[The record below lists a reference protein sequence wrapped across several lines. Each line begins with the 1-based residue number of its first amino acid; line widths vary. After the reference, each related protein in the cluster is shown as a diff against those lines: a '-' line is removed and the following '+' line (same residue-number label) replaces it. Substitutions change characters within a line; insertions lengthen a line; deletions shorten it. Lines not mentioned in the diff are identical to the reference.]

1 MRFVMIL
8 ALFGTVGVAASA
20 VPGLGGAIAM
30 QVPLYTPAPPR
41 APAPQSPR
49 LQTPTLQTAP
59 TVPAARPGPAPFSPQ
74 ARAQLEAQ
82 NPVRNSAQTPVRT
95 PPQVQTLVPPAKPIP
110 FSAPSPFSTPSPT
123 LRPAPTPAPAYRG
136 DWRDWP
142 LTPGNWV
149 YRQDARGSI
158 ALFGVPGAD
167 ADFTIRCDR
176 IAGQIYVSRK
186 GAAPGNAPVTIRTS
200 SSLRTLAMQ
209 PTGAMPAYMALSLF
223 PRDPLLDAIGFS
235 RGRFVLE
242 QATLPVLVI
251 PAWAE
256 VLRVSEDC
264 RP

>member
-8 ALFGTVGVAASA
+8 ALFGTVSVAASA

-41 APAPQSPR
+41 APAPQSPA
-49 LQTPTLQTAP
+49 LQTAP

-74 ARAQLEAQ
+74 ARALLEAQ
-82 NPVRNSAQTPVRT
+82 NPVRNSAPTPVQT
-95 PPQVQTLVPPAKPIP
+95 PPQVQTLVPPATPTPI
-110 FSAPSPFSTPSPT
+110 ATPSPLSTPSSA
-123 LRPAPTPAPAYRG
+123 PAPTPAPAYRG

-167 ADFTIRCDR
+167 ADFIIRCDR
-176 IAGQIYVSRK
+176 IAGLIYVSRK
-186 GAAPGNAPVTIRTS
+186 GAAPGNAPLTIRTS

-209 PTGAMPAYMALSLF
+209 PTGAIPAYMALSLF

-256 VLRVSEDC
+256 ILRVSEDC

>member
-41 APAPQSPR
+41 GPAPQSPT
-49 LQTPTLQTAP
+49 LQSPTLQTAP

-74 ARAQLEAQ
+74 ARALLEAQ
-82 NPVRNSAQTPVRT
+82 NPVRNSAPTPVQT
-95 PPQVQTLVPPAKPIP
+95 PPQVQTFVPPATPTP
-110 FSAPSPFSTPSPT
+110 SATPNSFSTPS
-123 LRPAPTPAPAYRG
+123 PTPAPAYRG

-176 IAGQIYVSRK
+176 IAGLIYVSRK
-186 GAAPGNAPVTIRTS
+186 GAAPGNAPLTIRTS

-209 PTGAMPAYMALSLF
+209 PTGAMPAYMALSLY

>member
-8 ALFGTVGVAASA
+8 ALFGTVGVATSA
-20 VPGLGGAIAM
+20 APGLGGAIAM

-59 TVPAARPGPAPFSPQ
+59 TVPAARPGPAPFSPP

-110 FSAPSPFSTPSPT
+110 FSAPSPLSTPNPT
-123 LRPAPTPAPAYRG
+123 LRPTPAPAYRG

-251 PAWAE
+251 PTWAE

>member
-1 MRFVMIL
+1 MRLVMIL
-8 ALFGTVGVAASA
+8 GLFGIVGVSASA

-30 QVPLYTPAPPR
+30 QVPLFTPAPPR
-41 APAPQSPR
+41 ASAQQPPAV
-49 LQTPTLQTAP
+49 QTPP
-59 TVPAARPGPAPFSPQ
+59 TNPPARTGPAPFSPQ
-74 ARAQLEAQ
+74 ARAQLDAQ
-82 NPVRNSAQTPVRT
+82 NPAKNLAHPQPQ
-95 PPQVQTLVPPAKPIP
+95 PPVQT
-110 FSAPSPFSTPSPT
+110 SALTPTPTPTPLLTPS
-123 LRPAPTPAPAYRG
+123 AIASPTPAPAYRG

-176 IAGQIYVSRK
+176 IAGLIYVSRK

-235 RGRFVLE
+235 RGRFVVE

>member
-41 APAPQSPR
+41 APAPQSPA
-49 LQTPTLQTAP
+49 LQTAP
-59 TVPAARPGPAPFSPQ
+59 TVPAARSGPAPFSPQ
-74 ARAQLEAQ
+74 ARALLEAQ
-82 NPVRNSAQTPVRT
+82 NPVRNSAPTPVQT
-95 PPQVQTLVPPAKPIP
+95 PPQVQTFVPPATPSPSATPIP
-110 FSAPSPFSTPSPT
+110 LSTPSPA
-123 LRPAPTPAPAYRG
+123 PAPAPAYRG

-149 YRQDARGSI
+149 YWQDARGSI

-176 IAGQIYVSRK
+176 IAGLIYVSRK
-186 GAAPGNAPVTIRTS
+186 GAAPGNAPLTIRTS

>member
-41 APAPQSPR
+41 APAPQSPA
-49 LQTPTLQTAP
+49 LQTAP
-59 TVPAARPGPAPFSPQ
+59 TVPAARSGPAPFSPQ
-74 ARAQLEAQ
+74 ARALLEAE
-82 NPVRNSAQTPVRT
+82 NPVRNSAPTPVQT
-95 PPQVQTLVPPAKPIP
+95 PPQVQTFVPPATPSPSATPIP
-110 FSAPSPFSTPSPT
+110 LSTPSPA
-123 LRPAPTPAPAYRG
+123 PAPAPAYRG

-176 IAGQIYVSRK
+176 IAGLIYVSRK
-186 GAAPGNAPVTIRTS
+186 GAAPGNAPLTIRTS

>member
-41 APAPQSPR
+41 APAPQSPA
-49 LQTPTLQTAP
+49 LQTAP
-59 TVPAARPGPAPFSPQ
+59 TVPAARSGPAPFSPQ
-74 ARAQLEAQ
+74 ARALLEAQ
-82 NPVRNSAQTPVRT
+82 NPVRNSAPTPVQT
-95 PPQVQTLVPPAKPIP
+95 PPQVQTFVPPATPSPSATPIP
-110 FSAPSPFSTPSPT
+110 LSTPSPA
-123 LRPAPTPAPAYRG
+123 PAPAPAYRG

-176 IAGQIYVSRK
+176 IAGLIYVSRK
-186 GAAPGNAPVTIRTS
+186 GAAPGNAPLTIRTS